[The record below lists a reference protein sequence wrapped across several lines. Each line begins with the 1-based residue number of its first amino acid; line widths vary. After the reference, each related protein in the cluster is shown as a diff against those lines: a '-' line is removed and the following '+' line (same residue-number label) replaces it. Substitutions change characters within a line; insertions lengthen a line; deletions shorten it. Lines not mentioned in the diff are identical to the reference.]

1 MDVIIIHYIPTLVQ
15 NKLRRSVG
23 AEEDKESCLK
33 SRDSNSCLSPESP
46 NFRSMSEENEIPHCH
61 GQANI
66 AALADKQ
73 IVTAV

>member
-1 MDVIIIHYIPTLVQ
+1 M
-15 NKLRRSVG
+15 RRSVR

-33 SRDSNSCLSPESP
+33 SRDGNSCLSPESP

-61 GQANI
+61 GQENI

-73 IVTAV
+73 IVRAV